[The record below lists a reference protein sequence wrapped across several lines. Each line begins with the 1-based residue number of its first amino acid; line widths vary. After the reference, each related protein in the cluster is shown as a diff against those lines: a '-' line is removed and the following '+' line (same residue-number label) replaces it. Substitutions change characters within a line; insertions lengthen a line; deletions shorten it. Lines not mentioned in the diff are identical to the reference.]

1 MVLLRNT
8 DQEICV
14 VSHLEQ
20 YIKKT
25 KVLQKDQ
32 NLFIGFVKH
41 HKCIAT
47 STISRSCVTALKN
60 AGVDVTM
67 FGSHSTRSASTAHC
81 KKKRL
86 SMKEINK
93 AAGWSSSKTFVKH
106 YSKPIVDE
114 SGSFSRI
121 VWESWSC
128 KYTYKSCNIY

>member
-1 MVLLRNT
+1 MLLKNT

-20 YIKKT
+20 YTEKT

-32 NLFIGFVKH
+32 NLFIGFGKH
-41 HKCIAT
+41 HKCIT

-60 AGVDVTM
+60 AGVDVAM
-67 FGSHSTRSASTAHC
+67 FGSHSTRSASTANC

-93 AAGWSSSKTFVKH
+93 AAGWSSSETSEKH

-121 VWESWSC
+121 VLESWSC
-128 KYTYKSCNIY
+128 KYIYKSCNIY